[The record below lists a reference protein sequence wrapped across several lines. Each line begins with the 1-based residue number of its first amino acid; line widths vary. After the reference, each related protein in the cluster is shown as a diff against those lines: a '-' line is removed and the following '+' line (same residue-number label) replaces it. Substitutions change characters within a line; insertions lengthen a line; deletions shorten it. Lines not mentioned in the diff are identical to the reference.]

1 MTDAHQPRPHG
12 RGRATGKGT
21 AVQLGTRSYDAQLRQ
36 AEVLFFDGLGAW
48 AHDTFARL
56 NEACFGGLLTPRPV
70 LWGLTPHGRSLG
82 YYHAGSRRIVLHE
95 SLIRPSGD
103 AWGQASLLGP
113 RYAEDVL
120 LHEMV
125 HAAQHELRGGPLGR
139 EANGPHNEPVWCA
152 EIERL
157 TPLLGLPPIKAR
169 PVKPRRVNGSVSRR
183 PRDGCLSQGQIAR
196 WPHCLRPAEYYE
208 AGVRHLLDAA

>member
-1 MTDAHQPRPHG
+1 VKPNLTL
-12 RGRATGKGT
+12 K
-21 AVQLGTRSYDAQLRQ
+21 LGTESYNEQLRQ
-36 AEVLFFDGLGAW
+36 AEVLFFDELGAW

-56 NEACFGGLLTPRPV
+56 NAVCFGGLLTPRPI

-82 YYHAGSRRIVLHE
+82 YYSPGSRRIVLHE
-95 SLIRPSGD
+95 SLIRPSGN
-103 AWGQASLLGP
+103 AWGQAGLLGP

-125 HAAQHELRGGPLGR
+125 HAAQYELRGGPIGR
-139 EANGPHNEPVWCA
+139 ETNGPHNEPVWCA

-157 TPLLGLPPIKAR
+157 TVR
-169 PVKPRRVNGSVSRR
+169 PRRVNGAVSRR
-183 PRDGCLSQGQIAR
+183 PRDGYLSQGQIAS
-196 WPHCLRPAEYYE
+196 WPHCLRPAGYYE